1 MKLVA
6 VDAGINAVC
15 ASGHASPLVQ
25 HAEELCLGM
34 RHLGIECLDNFPMV
48 SKRRYKMNWGKRKE
62 AEDIERNKL
71 GGGAVVGGGKAEDDS
86 ILKKIDC

>member
-25 HAEELCLGM
+25 HAEELCLGT

-62 AEDIERNKL
+62 AGGIERKKL
-71 GGGAVVGGGKAEDDS
+71 GAARGGGKAEGDN